1 MEVKRKQ
8 KFVRLKFG
16 KVKLWS
22 KAPSFY
28 RVHPTHLP
36 SGFGHAVVQRPHSA
50 LPNLPQ
56 RRTEVYF
63 KYQQLKNHIIFL
75 HTLSYRNHTCISF
88 TWICFKKTN
97 PESMKCEWNAWNS
110 HEMPCFPLPMFGPCF
125 AGGKARC
132 WCVSRRWRAS
142 DSLGDSGKGC
152 KKRGPKRGPKFRGI
166 SPNNNEIQRNIN
178 ESQMQQIGSW
188 FGTPASAASL
198 IEFSNSLAI
207 QWIWAN
213 RNAKY

>member
-63 KYQQLKNHIIFL
+63 KYQQLKNQIIFL
-75 HTLSYRNHTCISF
+75 HTLSYIIHVF
-88 TWICFKKTN
+88 H
-97 PESMKCEWNAWNS
+97 S
-110 HEMPCFPLPMFGPCF
+110 HELVSKKQIQKERMPWNVRNACRHYHVLPCFAMFGPCF
-125 AGGKARC
+125 LVARHDAD
-132 WCVSRRWRAS
+132 V
-142 DSLGDSGKGC
+142 SLGADVPPTAL
-152 KKRGPKRGPKFRGI
+152 KKRCKIQGNIGTT
-166 SPNNNEIQRNIN
+166 QRNRTKISTN
-178 ESQMQQIGSW
+178 HKCSK
-188 FGTPASAASL
+188 
-198 IEFSNSLAI
+198 LARGLGHLLLLPLWSSFPI
-207 QWIWAN
+207 P
-213 RNAKY
+213 